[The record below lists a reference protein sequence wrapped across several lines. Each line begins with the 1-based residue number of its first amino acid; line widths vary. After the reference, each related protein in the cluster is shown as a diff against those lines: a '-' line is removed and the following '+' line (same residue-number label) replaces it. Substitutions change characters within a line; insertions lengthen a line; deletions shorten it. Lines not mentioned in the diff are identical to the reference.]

1 MTDNHNLNTP
11 SDASN
16 RNFSVFWNTCFASY
30 ISSSVLPTAISSG
43 RTPRWRRPVSPCLFI
58 IPQTSVVF
66 TSKRDTC
73 CSWRLLT
80 IGAFQHRYQAV
91 YNYLPRNEDELELKE
106 GDIVD
111 VMEKCDDGW
120 FVGELFLEVD
130 MRLCSF
136 SDVHPNPC
144 FCNQRGW
151 YEV

>member
-1 MTDNHNLNTP
+1 M
-11 SDASN
+11 
-16 RNFSVFWNTCFASY
+16 
-30 ISSSVLPTAISSG
+30 
-43 RTPRWRRPVSPCLFI
+43 
-58 IPQTSVVF
+58 
-66 TSKRDTC
+66 
-73 CSWRLLT
+73 
-80 IGAFQHRYQAV
+80 

-120 FVGELFLEVD
+120 FVGKLFLEVD
-130 MRLCSF
+130 ILRLCSF